1 MSSEFLHTPYEP
13 SRDSGTRI
21 ITSVVAT
28 VLFLGVMAA
37 LGAATV
43 EAMPNAGKKILTGG
57 IFSFMALVG
66 ALGISGSLYHS
77 RT

>member
-1 MSSEFLHTPYEP
+1 M
-13 SRDSGTRI
+13 
-21 ITSVVAT
+21 TSAVAT
-28 VLFLGVMAA
+28 ILFLGVMVA
-37 LGAATV
+37 LGTVAV

-66 ALGISGSLYHS
+66 ALGISGSLYLS

>member
-1 MSSEFLHTPYEP
+1 MSSEFLHAHDGS
-13 SRDSGTRI
+13 SRDSGPRI
-21 ITSVVAT
+21 ITSAVAT
-28 VLFLGVMAA
+28 VLFLGVMVA

-43 EAMPNAGKKILTGG
+43 EAMPNAGKKILTVS